1 MNSTTNGV
9 SLQSNCS
16 IFGEFFEVLDGF
28 HSDVYL
34 VNHIVACV
42 VNVIIQIATVSLNG
56 ITVFTFWR
64 SSRLKEKVAFYL
76 IMVQS
81 LLDLG
86 VGIVAGSVVTSFIAS
101 EIRGRA
107 SCVCY
112 YLIGRMILLSTILS
126 TCISSVM
133 CIERYMGVVHPI
145 VHRNKVTKKL
155 LSKCIACI
163 SVLCVIML
171 GVSFYKKLIF
181 LMFSRAV
188 IMICVLIAACTH
200 IRIVF
205 AVILSRKGAYGET
218 GPNPLSN
225 PSQQNVKRR
234 QFLKELKLSKACF
247 LVVVCYIVCYI
258 PISFLG
264 GFIVLRHYYDQA
276 VYRTWA
282 VTFVMLESSLNSVI
296 FVWKNRVLRHEVK
309 MVLRSAHNSSKN
321 YRKDD

>member
-16 IFGEFFEVLDGF
+16 IFGEFYRVIDEFP
-28 HSDVYL
+28 SDVHL

-42 VNVIIQIATVSLNG
+42 VNVIIQISTVFLNG

-86 VGIVAGSVVTSFIAS
+86 VGIVVGSMFTSFLAI
-101 EIRGRA
+101 EIRGRPN
-107 SCVCY
+107 CGWY
-112 YLIGRMILLSTILS
+112 YFISRIMLLSAILS

-155 LSKCIACI
+155 LSKCVACI
-163 SVLCVIML
+163 SLLCTIMF
-171 GVSFYKKLIF
+171 GVSFYNKRVFGKF
-181 LMFSRAV
+181 ASAV

-218 GPNPLSN
+218 GPNPSSN

-234 QFLKELKLSKACF
+234 EFLKELQLSKACF
-247 LVVVCYIVCYI
+247 LVVLCYIVCYI
-258 PISFLG
+258 PVSILG
-264 GFIVLRHYYDQA
+264 NYFVLGYYDQA
-276 VYRTWA
+276 VVRTWA

-309 MVLRSAHNSSKN
+309 MVLRSAHNS
-321 YRKDD
+321 

>member
-101 EIRGRA
+101 EIRGRP
-107 SCVCY
+107 SCAWY
-112 YLIGRMILLSTILS
+112 YFIGRMILLSTILS

-163 SVLCVIML
+163 SVLCVIMF
-171 GVSFYKKLIF
+171 GVSFYKKLVF
-181 LMFSRAV
+181 LKFSRAV
-188 IMICVLIAACTH
+188 IMVCVLIAACTH

-205 AVILSRKGAYGET
+205 AVISSRKNGET
-218 GPNPLSN
+218 GPLNNASSN

-234 QFLKELKLSKACF
+234 EILKELKLSKACF
-247 LVVVCYIVCYI
+247 LVVLCYIVCYI

-264 GFIVLRHYYDQA
+264 GFVVLDHYYDHA
-276 VYRTWA
+276 LYRTWA
-282 VTFVMLESSLNSVI
+282 VTFIMLESSLNSVI

-309 MVLRSAHNSSKN
+309 MVLKSAHNS
-321 YRKDD
+321 

>member
-86 VGIVAGSVVTSFIAS
+86 LGIVAGSVVTSFIAS
-101 EIRGRA
+101 EIRGRP
-107 SCVCY
+107 SCLWY
-112 YLIGRMILLSTILS
+112 YFLGRMILLSTILS

-163 SVLCVIML
+163 SLLCTIMFS
-171 GVSFYKKLIF
+171 VSFYKKLVF
-181 LMFSRAV
+181 LIFSRAV
-188 IMICVLIAACTH
+188 IMVCVLIAACTH

-205 AVILSRKGAYGET
+205 AIISSRKNGET
-218 GPNPLSN
+218 GPLNNASSN

-234 QFLKELKLSKACF
+234 EILKELKLSKACF
-247 LVVVCYIVCYI
+247 LVVLCYIVCYI
-258 PISFLG
+258 PISFIG
-264 GFIVLRHYYDQA
+264 GFIVLDHYYEHA
-276 VYRTWA
+276 LFRTWA
-282 VTFVMLESSLNSVI
+282 VTFIMLESSLNSVI

-309 MVLRSAHNSSKN
+309 MVLKSAHNS
-321 YRKDD
+321 

>member
-1 MNSTTNGV
+1 MNSTTNGL
-9 SLQSNCS
+9 SLRSNCTL
-16 IFGEFFEVLDGF
+16 FGEFLEVHDGF
-28 HSDVYL
+28 PSDVYL
-34 VNHIVACV
+34 VSHIVACV

-86 VGIVAGSVVTSFIAS
+86 VGIVAGSIFTSFLAS

-107 SCVCY
+107 NCAWY
-112 YLIGRMILLSTILS
+112 YFISRIILLSTILS

-163 SVLCVIML
+163 SLLCTIMFS
-171 GVSFYKKLIF
+171 VSFYKKLVF
-181 LMFSRAV
+181 LIFSRAV
-188 IMICVLIAACTH
+188 IMVCVLIAACTH

-205 AVILSRKGAYGET
+205 AVILSRKGAHGET
-218 GPNPLSN
+218 GPLNNASSN

-234 QFLKELKLSKACF
+234 EFLKELKLSKACF
-247 LVVVCYIVCYI
+247 LVVLCYIVCYI
-258 PISFLG
+258 PISFIG
-264 GFIVLRHYYDQA
+264 GFIVLDHYYEHA
-276 VYRTWA
+276 LFRTWA
-282 VTFVMLESSLNSVI
+282 VTFIMLESSLNSVI

-309 MVLRSAHNSSKN
+309 MVLKSAHNS
-321 YRKDD
+321 